1 MGCSFEH
8 ASQDRLE
15 GKGQDYEAN
24 EEAQRISATVRG
36 APRHKRGAKWGL
48 EQARLSLSERQ
59 VTAFVTTTRLQFATA
74 AIQTDEATKSFCFF
88 SRLEAHRTKQAK
100 RCYQQRGAA
109 ATTKAAGLPDVV
121 LARIQCDFP
130 SSGWATPSV
139 LMRRGEPARRKTH
152 SSA

>member
-1 MGCSFEH
+1 VCVGCSFEH

-59 VTAFVTTTRLQFATA
+59 VTTFVTTTRLQFATA

-88 SRLEAHRTKQAK
+88 FSPRSASNKTGKEVLSAARSGSYHQGGGSA
-100 RCYQQRGAA
+100 RCRIGAD
-109 ATTKAAGLPDVV
+109 TM
-121 LARIQCDFP
+121 RFP
-130 SSGWATPSV
+130 QLRMGDPLSSDA
-139 LMRRGEPARRKTH
+139 ARRTG
-152 SSA
+152 